1 MKIKRYIARKMRMIA
16 QWMDPQKEGIIGYA
30 IKEVD
35 FVPYMRMEA
44 LRELQANDAIQEAY
58 DCKARMRNLAETIAM
73 ARIEDILRIEGVIK
87 VQHNL
92 GTNDTDYHGVKCRPE
107 GATIILEVKGN

>member
-35 FVPYMRMEA
+35 FEPYMRMEA

-58 DCKARMRNLAETIAM
+58 DCQARMRNLAETIAM

-92 GTNDTDYHGVKCRPE
+92 GTNETNYHGVKCKPE

>member
-92 GTNDTDYHGVKCRPE
+92 GTNEMDYHGVRCKPE

>member
-1 MKIKRYIARKMRMIA
+1 MKIKRYIACKMRMIA

-30 IKEVD
+30 IKKVD

-58 DCKARMRNLAETIAM
+58 DCKDRMRNLAETIAM
-73 ARIEDILRIEGVIK
+73 ARIEDILRIGGVIK
-87 VQHNL
+87 VQHNF
-92 GTNDTDYHGVKCRPE
+92 GTNETDYHGVKCKPE

>member
-35 FVPYMRMEA
+35 FVPYMRIEE

-58 DCKARMRNLAETIAM
+58 DCKTRMRRLAETIAM

-92 GTNDTDYHGVKCRPE
+92 GTNETNYHGVKCKPE